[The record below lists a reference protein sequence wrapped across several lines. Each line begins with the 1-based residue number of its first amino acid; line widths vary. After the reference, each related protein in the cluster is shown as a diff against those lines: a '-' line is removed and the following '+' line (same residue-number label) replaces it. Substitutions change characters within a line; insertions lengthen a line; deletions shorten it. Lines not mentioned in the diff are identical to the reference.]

1 MYGKGLMY
9 IPKTFS
15 SNSQIILVP
24 NKQIIANFIKLLS
37 PKIKLA
43 KNKNNTEDKINPI
56 GLKHSV

>member
-1 MYGKGLMY
+1 MYGKGRMY

-24 NKQIIANFIKLLS
+24 NKQIIVNFIKLLS

-43 KNKNNTEDKINPI
+43 KNKNNTEDKINPT
-56 GLKHSV
+56 GLKQSV